1 MDLPRVAVFVGGV
14 AGRGCCG
21 WPPGDLNLAGLND
34 HPLDGVGTN
43 VRVSALHPAEGP
55 SAKSSGRD
63 SSRPPQISVN
73 GPAEFTDASRGKGA
87 FKTVMRA
94 MDNRREAG
102 CVFAE
107 LAI

>member
-1 MDLPRVAVFVGGV
+1 MIGCTDAGPPRRRLSARAAAVGKSP
-14 AGRGCCG
+14 C
-21 WPPGDLNLAGLND
+21 P
-34 HPLDGVGTN
+34 
-43 VRVSALHPAEGP
+43 
-55 SAKSSGRD
+55 SSGNASGA
-63 SSRPPQISVN
+63 SSAVVAPQISVN

-94 MDNRREAG
+94 MDNLREAG